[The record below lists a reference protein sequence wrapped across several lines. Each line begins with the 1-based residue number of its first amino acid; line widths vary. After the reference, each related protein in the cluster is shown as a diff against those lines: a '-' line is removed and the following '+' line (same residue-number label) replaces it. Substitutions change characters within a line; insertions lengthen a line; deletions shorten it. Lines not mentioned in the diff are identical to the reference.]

1 MLDARARAV
10 APHNFQFALVGGAR
24 VRRDAELLEIAADKL
39 QAERMNRA
47 DLRAP
52 KQKLLPAQAAVLRMR
67 RDQFG
72 HARHDALFHLK
83 RRRV

>member
-10 APHNFQFALVGGAR
+10 APHDFQFALVSCAR
-24 VRRDAELLEIAADKL
+24 VRRDAERLEIAADQL
-39 QAERMNRA
+39 QTERMNRA

-52 KQKLLPAQAAVLRMR
+52 KQKLLPAQAAVLWMR
-67 RDQFG
+67 RNQLG
-72 HARHDALFHLK
+72 HACHDTLFHLK